1 MTCCKLRPMI
11 LGSSGHSSVIV
22 LFSHGTAT
30 TRFNNLITP
39 RFVTTKIGNPIFII
53 KGERSYFQLSYCC
66 CLIIYLKRIT
76 TLIMLKLSFLI
87 GTYKYKLQMILYTFI
102 TPISV
107 NTYSNLTYTC
117 RYKVQNINYRL
128 SKNLTIIELNSF
140 SNTKIFEYDVQYI
153 LRCYSTS
160 YFPDVVENIP

>member
-1 MTCCKLRPMI
+1 
-11 LGSSGHSSVIV
+11 
-22 LFSHGTAT
+22 
-30 TRFNNLITP
+30 
-39 RFVTTKIGNPIFII
+39 
-53 KGERSYFQLSYCC
+53 
-66 CLIIYLKRIT
+66 
-76 TLIMLKLSFLI
+76 MLKLSFLI

-102 TPISV
+102 TSISV
-107 NTYSNLTYTC
+107 NLTYTC